1 MEPLSVAASVLA
13 VLGAASAAGRG
24 LQHVL
29 ALRNAPDQVIAL
41 INEVSVFVN
50 SQGRSEEVFI
60 PCPGQRPTGGP

>member
-41 INEVSVFVN
+41 INEVSVFAN
-50 SQGRSEEVFI
+50 PQDRGEWEFI
-60 PCPGQRPTGGP
+60 AHPGQRPTGST

>member
-13 VLGAASAAGRG
+13 VLGAAGAAGRG

-41 INEVSVFVN
+41 MNEVSVFAN
-50 SQGRSEEVFI
+50 PQDRAEWELI
-60 PCPGQRPTGGP
+60 PHPGHRTTVST

>member
-1 MEPLSVAASVLA
+1 MEPLSVAASVIA

-50 SQGRSEEVFI
+50 PKSRAEGAFI
-60 PCPGQRPTGGP
+60 PCPGQRPTGST

>member
-1 MEPLSVAASVLA
+1 MEPSSVAASVLA

-50 SQGRSEEVFI
+50 SQGRGE
-60 PCPGQRPTGGP
+60 